1 MSSLLSVAS
10 TEGGAIVVMLLTVI
24 VSYFMG
30 NISPAI
36 LIGRMHG
43 IDIKKEGSGNAGTT
57 NVLRVLGK
65 KAAVATLA
73 IDILKGVF
81 AVLLGKV
88 VGAYLLAPQWA
99 LLLIM
104 ACGLAAFL
112 GHIWPLA
119 FGFKGG
125 KGVATGI
132 GIILAVN
139 PILGLMIIAIA
150 LIVMAV
156 TKRVSAG
163 SVVAAVALPIITYA
177 MYMEYFWWSLAMAIV
192 VIIKHRAN
200 IVRLLKGEEPKFSLK
215 K

>member
-1 MSSLLSVAS
+1 MSNILSFTDMEWTA
-10 TEGGAIVVMLLTVI
+10 VVVIFVTVSI
-24 VSYFMG
+24 AYFMG

-36 LIGRMHG
+36 LIGRMYG

-73 IDILKGVF
+73 VDILKGVF

-88 VGAYLLAPQWA
+88 VGAFFLAPNHA
-99 LLLIM
+99 LYLIM
-104 ACGLAAFL
+104 FCGFAAFL

-132 GIILAVN
+132 GIILTVK
-139 PILGLMIIAIA
+139 PILGLFVAVIA
-150 LIVMAV
+150 LIVMLV

-163 SVVAAVALPIITYA
+163 SVVGAIAFPIITYCLYP
-177 MYMEYFWWSLAMAIV
+177 MYFWWSLAMAIV
-192 VIIKHRAN
+192 VVIKHRTN
-200 IVRLLKGEEPKFSLK
+200 IQRLLKGEEPKFSFK